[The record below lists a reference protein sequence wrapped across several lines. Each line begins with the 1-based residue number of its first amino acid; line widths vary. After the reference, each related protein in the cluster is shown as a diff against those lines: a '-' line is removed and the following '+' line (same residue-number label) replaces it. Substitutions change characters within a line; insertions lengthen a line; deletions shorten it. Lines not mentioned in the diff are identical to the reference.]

1 MEEICMFGHGLTDDM
16 ARTIRYV
23 EGVPQC
29 ICHEH
34 EAAIIQGRTPDKI
47 PRRYCP
53 MEMMNVPKGRCY
65 YCNHHVLHDI
75 PGWEAQW
82 SVCGYPG

>member
-34 EAAIIQGRTPDKI
+34 EAFIIMGKEPDKI
-47 PRRYCP
+47 PKRYCS
-53 MEMMNVPKGRCY
+53 MEKMIVPKGRCY
-65 YCNHHVLHDI
+65 YCSHHMLLDI
-75 PGWEAQW
+75 LGREAQM
-82 SVCGYPG
+82 SRCGYPG